1 MYIPSYRFLSTMASI
16 LSKFSKVPIED
27 ISKASASLFPELS
40 TESKALSSQFE
51 TLSSRLN
58 EPETLETL
66 NNNLRTKTFVSGNVP
81 AKVDLDLFSKVLPV
95 ASQWKT
101 AEEYAKFRHI
111 LRWVDLV
118 QNTLVEIPE
127 AQKLN
132 INLDT
137 EVPREIKEKKKPA
150 EKAAPADNAAKSS
163 AEKTPKVPAEGKV
176 TKGEKGAE
184 ISEEEKKLR
193 AEAAKAKKAAKAKAK
208 AEQQAK
214 QQAAAVPPNPGM
226 IDFRVGF
233 IQKAVKH
240 PDADSL
246 YMSTIDMGDPEGPR
260 TVCSGLVKYI
270 PLEDMQE
277 RYVVVVANLKPV
289 SMRGVKSCAMVLCAS
304 KDDTVEFVNPPAG
317 SKPGDK
323 IFFEGYN
330 AVPEKQLNPKKKI
343 WEAVQPGFST
353 NENFEVTY
361 TVEGK
366 PPAKLVNEKGELCKN
381 STIVKA
387 DVK

>member
-1 MYIPSYRFLSTMASI
+1 MASF
-16 LSKFSKVPIED
+16 LAKFNKLPLKDV
-27 ISKASASLFPELS
+27 SKAVDSLFPELS
-40 TESKALSSQFE
+40 AEAKALASQFQ

-66 NNNLRTKTFVSGNVP
+66 NSNLRSKTFIVGNTP
-81 AKVDLDLFSKVLPV
+81 AKVDLDVFSKVLPL
-95 ASQWKT
+95 ASQWKS
-101 AEEYAKFRHI
+101 ADEYAKFRHI
-111 LRWVDLV
+111 IRWADLV
-118 QNTLVEIPE
+118 QNTLVEVPE
-127 AQKLN
+127 LERLAV
-132 INLDT
+132 NLDT

-150 EKAAPADNAAKSS
+150 EKAADKP
-163 AEKTPKVPAEGKV
+163 AEKVAEKAKAAPAAENKQQ
-176 TKGEKGAE
+176 KGGEP
-184 ISEEEKKLR
+184 SEEEKKAR

-246 YMSTIDMGDPEGPR
+246 YMSTIDMGDAEGPR

-277 RYVVVVANLKPV
+277 RYVVTVANLKPV
-289 SMRGVKSCAMVLCAS
+289 SMRGVKSTAMVLCAS
-304 KDDTVEFVNPPAG
+304 NADTVEFVNPPAG
-317 SKPGDK
+317 SKAGDK

-330 AVPEKQLNPKKKI
+330 AEPEKQLNPKKKI

-361 TVEGK
+361 TAEGK
-366 PPAKLVNEKGELCKN
+366 EPAKLVNAKGELCKN
-381 STIVKA
+381 STLVKA

>member
-1 MYIPSYRFLSTMASI
+1 MKMATF
-16 LSKFSKVPIED
+16 LSKFTKLPLRDV
-27 ISKASASLFPELS
+27 SKAVDSAFPELS
-40 TESKALSSQFE
+40 AEGKALEAQFH
-51 TLSSRLN
+51 TLSSRLD
-58 EPETLETL
+58 EPETLEIL
-66 NNNLRTKTFVSGNVP
+66 NNDLRSKTFVAGNAP
-81 AKVDLDLFSKVLPV
+81 AKVDVQLFSKVLPV
-95 ASQWKT
+95 AQQWKS

-111 LRWVDLV
+111 LRWADLV
-118 QNTLVEIPE
+118 QNTLVEVPE
-127 AQKLN
+127 AEKLKV
-132 INLDT
+132 DVDAT
-137 EVPREIKEKKKPA
+137 VAREVKEKKKPA
-150 EKAAPADNAAKSS
+150 DKAAG
-163 AEKTPKVPAEGKV
+163 AEKTGAKAAAPEAAKEKAPQDKKVGK
-176 TKGEKGAE
+176 GQA
-184 ISEEEKKLR
+184 ISEADKKAS
-193 AEAAKAKKAAKAKAK
+193 AEAAKAKKEAKAKAK

-226 IDFRVGF
+226 IDLRVGF

-246 YMSTIDMGDPEGPR
+246 YMSTIDMGDAEGPR

-277 RYVVVVANLKPV
+277 RYVVCVANLKPV

-304 KDDTVEFVNPPAG
+304 TEDTVEFVNPPAG

-323 IFFEGYN
+323 LFFEGYN
-330 AVPEKQLNPKKKI
+330 AEPEKQLNPKKKV

-353 NENFEVTY
+353 TETFDVTY

-366 PPAKLVNEKGELCKN
+366 EPARLVNAQGEPCRN
-381 STIVKA
+381 STLVKA

>member
-1 MYIPSYRFLSTMASI
+1 MASF
-16 LSKFSKVPIED
+16 LAKFNKLPLKDV
-27 ISKASASLFPELS
+27 SKAADSLFPELS
-40 TESKALSSQFE
+40 AEAKALASQFQ
-51 TLSSRLN
+51 TLSSRLS
-58 EPETLETL
+58 EPDTLDTL
-66 NNNLRTKTFVSGNVP
+66 NSNLRSKTFIVGNAP
-81 AKVDLDLFSKVLPV
+81 AKVDLDVFSKVLPV
-95 ASQWKT
+95 ASQWKSQ
-101 AEEYAKFRHI
+101 EEYAKFRHI
-111 LRWVDLV
+111 IRWADLV
-118 QNTLVEIPE
+118 QNTLVEVPE
-127 AQKLN
+127 LEQLSVKF
-132 INLDT
+132 DT

-150 EKAAPADNAAKSS
+150 AAAAAAAAPAEKPTKKEAAPQGDK
-163 AEKTPKVPAEGKV
+163 KNQKPAEL
-176 TKGEKGAE
+176 
-184 ISEEEKKLR
+184 SEEEKTAR

-214 QQAAAVPPNPGM
+214 QQAAVVPPNPGM

-246 YMSTIDMGDPEGPR
+246 YMSTIDMGDAEGPR

-270 PLEDMQE
+270 PLEEMQE

-304 KDDTVEFVNPPAG
+304 NENTVEFVNPPAG

-330 AVPEKQLNPKKKI
+330 AVPEKQLNPKKKV

-353 NENFEVTY
+353 TENFEVTY
-361 TVEGK
+361 TAEGK
-366 PPAKLVNEKGELCKN
+366 EPARLVNEKGELCKN
-381 STIVKA
+381 STLVKA

>member
-1 MYIPSYRFLSTMASI
+1 MATFLA
-16 LSKFSKVPIED
+16 KFSKLPLKDV
-27 ISKASASLFPELS
+27 SKAVDSLFPELS
-40 TESKALSSQFE
+40 AEAKALASQFH

-58 EPETLETL
+58 EPDTLETL
-66 NNNLRTKTFVSGNVP
+66 NTNLRSKTFIVGNNP
-81 AKVDLDLFSKVLPV
+81 AKVDLEVFTKVLPV
-95 ASQWKT
+95 ATQWKSP
-101 AEEYAKFRHI
+101 EEYAKFRHI
-111 LRWVDLV
+111 IRWADLV
-118 QNTLVEIPE
+118 QNTLVEVPE
-127 AQKLN
+127 LERLTVN
-132 INLDT
+132 VDT

-150 EKAAPADNAAKSS
+150 PAPAPAPAAAAPKTSPSPAPTTTPTASSENKSQKV
-163 AEKTPKVPAEGKV
+163 AEL
-176 TKGEKGAE
+176 
-184 ISEEEKKLR
+184 SEEEKKAR

-208 AEQQAK
+208 ADQQAK
-214 QQAAAVPPNPGM
+214 QQAAVVPPNPGM

-246 YMSTIDMGDPEGPR
+246 YMSTIDMGDAEGPR

-277 RYVVVVANLKPV
+277 RYVVCVANLKPV

-304 KDDTVEFVNPPAG
+304 NEDTVEFVNPPAG

-330 AVPEKQLNPKKKI
+330 NVPEKQLNPKKKI

-361 TVEGK
+361 TAEGK
-366 PPAKLVNEKGELCKN
+366 EPVKLVNEKGELCRN
-381 STIVKA
+381 STLVKA

>member
-1 MYIPSYRFLSTMASI
+1 MASF
-16 LSKFSKVPIED
+16 LAKFNKLPLKDV
-27 ISKASASLFPELS
+27 SKAVDSLFPELS
-40 TESKALSSQFE
+40 AEAKALASQFQ

-58 EPETLETL
+58 EPETLDTL
-66 NNNLRTKTFVSGNVP
+66 NSNLRSKTFIVGNVP
-81 AKVDLDLFSKVLPV
+81 AKVDLDVFSKVLPV
-95 ASQWKT
+95 ATQWKSP
-101 AEEYAKFRHI
+101 EEYAKFRHI
-111 LRWVDLV
+111 IRWADLV
-118 QNTLVEIPE
+118 QNTLVEVPE
-127 AQKLN
+127 QERLAVE
-132 INLDT
+132 LDT
-137 EVPREIKEKKKPA
+137 EVPREVKEKKKPA
-150 EKAAPADNAAKSS
+150 AAAQKPVEKVEKEEKKAAP
-163 AEKTPKVPAEGKV
+163 PATDKKQQKEG
-176 TKGEKGAE
+176 TEL
-184 ISEEEKKLR
+184 SEEEKKAR

-214 QQAAAVPPNPGM
+214 NQAAVVPPNPGM

-246 YMSTIDMGDPEGPR
+246 YMSTIDMGDAEGPR

-304 KDDTVEFVNPPAG
+304 SADTVEFVNPPAG

-330 AVPEKQLNPKKKI
+330 SVPEKQLNPKKKV

-361 TVEGK
+361 TAEGK
-366 PPAKLVNEKGELCKN
+366 EPVKLVNEKGELCKN
-381 STIVKA
+381 STLVKA

>member
-1 MYIPSYRFLSTMASI
+1 MLPSVTHLSKMAQF
-16 LSKFSKVPIED
+16 LSKFTKLPLKDVSKVAD
-27 ISKASASLFPELS
+27 SQFPELS
-40 TESKALSSQFE
+40 AEAKALASQFH
-51 TLSSRLN
+51 TLSTRFDEPANLDALN
-58 EPETLETL
+58 S
-66 NNNLRTKTFVSGNVP
+66 NLRTKTFIVGNAP
-81 AKVDLDLFSKVLPV
+81 AKVDLEVFASVLPV

-101 AEEYAKFRHI
+101 SEYPQFRHI
-111 LRWVDLV
+111 LRWADLV
-118 QNTLVEIPE
+118 QSTLVDVPAE
-127 AQKLN
+127 QKLAVA
-132 INLDT
+132 LDT

-150 EKAAPADNAAKSS
+150 EKK
-163 AEKTPKVPAEGKV
+163 EEVKEEVKVEAVKEVKGQ
-176 TKGEKGAE
+176 KGEV
-184 ISEEEKKLR
+184 SEEEKKIK

-214 QQAAAVPPNPGM
+214 QQAAVVPANPGM

-246 YMSTIDMGDPEGPR
+246 YMSTIDMGDAEGPR

-270 PLEDMQE
+270 PLEDMQQ

-304 KDDTVEFVNPPAG
+304 SGDVVEFVNPPAG
-317 SKPGDK
+317 SKAGEK

-330 AVPEKQLNPKKKI
+330 STPEKQLNPKKKV

-353 NENFEVTY
+353 TEAFEVTY
-361 TVEGK
+361 TEEGK
-366 PPAKLVNEKGELCKN
+366 APAKLVNERGELCKN
-381 STIVKA
+381 VTLVKA